1 MNKTEPID
9 AETLL
14 ATPLPP
20 VRWLIPELLPAGLSL
35 LAGAS
40 KAGKSWLCL
49 WLCLQLAQGSE
60 IWNRP
65 TRPQTVLYLCLED
78 TLARIQTR
86 LFRLAGDVVPSQL
99 YCQTQCGCIGEG
111 LELQIEKFL
120 FRHPE
125 TGLVVVDTLQKI
137 RPAETN
143 TSAYAGD
150 YQDMSTLKAL
160 ADSHNIGILLVHH
173 LRKQGAADPFQQ
185 ISGSNGL
192 MGAADTIL
200 LLQRQRMSNTAKL
213 LVTGRDMDSRTLHL
227 QSEGCVWK
235 LLEEETQEEQAEK
248 TVPPYLWQI
257 ADFLQKQRSW
267 QGTATELLTAAGIQ
281 GVQPNQFTRKLV
293 EHYYTV
299 FVPRGIRYE
308 SRRTANMRQMIFVC
322 DDCDGYDDD
331 PTTPSADAG
340 IPETSSSLS
349 SPS

>member
-20 VRWLIPELLPAGLSL
+20 VRWLIPGLLPAGLSL

-65 TRPQTVLYLCLED
+65 TQSQTVLYLCLED

-86 LFRLAGDVVPSQL
+86 LFRLAGDVVPSRL

-125 TGLVVVDTLQKI
+125 TGLVVIDTLQKI

-192 MGAADTIL
+192 MGAADTSL

-213 LVTGRDMDSRTLHL
+213 LVTSRDMDSRTLHL
-227 QSEGCVWK
+227 QSEGCIWQ
-235 LLEEETQEEQAEK
+235 LLEEETQEEQTEK
-248 TVPPYLWQI
+248 TVPPYLRQI
-257 ADFLQKQRSW
+257 ADFLKKQHSW

-293 EHYYTV
+293 EHYYAV
-299 FVPRGIRYE
+299 FAPRGIRYE

-322 DDCDGYDDD
+322 DDCDGHDDD
-331 PTTPSADAG
+331 PATPSADAG

-349 SPS
+349 SSS

>member
-1 MNKTEPID
+1 MRTQKEGCSAWSD
-9 AETLL
+9 W
-14 ATPLPP
+14 
-20 VRWLIPELLPAGLSL
+20 RPENQN
-35 LAGAS
+35 S
-40 KAGKSWLCL
+40 KS
-49 WLCLQLAQGSE
+49 
-60 IWNRP
+60 
-65 TRPQTVLYLCLED
+65 
-78 TLARIQTR
+78 
-86 LFRLAGDVVPSQL
+86 
-99 YCQTQCGCIGEG
+99 CIGEG

-120 FRHPE
+120 LHHPE
-125 TGLVVVDTLQKI
+125 TGLVVIDTLQKI

-150 YQDMSTLKAL
+150 YQDMSALKAL

-293 EHYYTV
+293 EHLVLY
-299 FVPRGIRYE
+299 IQIQE
-308 SRRTANMRQMIFVC
+308 A
-322 DDCDGYDDD
+322 
-331 PTTPSADAG
+331 
-340 IPETSSSLS
+340 
-349 SPS
+349 

>member
-200 LLQRQRMSNTAKL
+200 LLQRQRMGNTAKL

-227 QSEGCVWK
+227 QSEGCIWQ

-293 EHYYTV
+293 EHLVLY
-299 FVPRGIRYE
+299 IQIQE
-308 SRRTANMRQMIFVC
+308 A
-322 DDCDGYDDD
+322 
-331 PTTPSADAG
+331 
-340 IPETSSSLS
+340 
-349 SPS
+349 